1 MNLTDHLRK
10 LFGGLL
16 NTIGKRLNQ
25 LGITPNTVTLTGLAC
40 NILAA
45 YFIAEGKLLTGGI
58 IVLFTGPLDA
68 IDGAMARSRGAIHPF
83 GAFLDSV
90 VDRYSELAIFLGL
103 LILNFEKADTTAIL
117 LTFLAASGSF
127 LVSYTRARAESLG
140 YDCKA
145 GIMTRV
151 ERFLIM
157 VISLISNQVVI
168 GLWIIAIGANLT
180 AIQRILIVKKQM
192 ENQISERGKQ
202 NA

>member
-1 MNLTDHLRK
+1 M
-10 LFGGLL
+10 
-16 NTIGKRLNQ
+16 
-25 LGITPNTVTLTGLAC
+25 
-40 NILAA
+40 
-45 YFIAEGKLLTGGI
+45 
-58 IVLFTGPLDA
+58 
-68 IDGAMARSRGAIHPF
+68 
-83 GAFLDSV
+83 
-90 VDRYSELAIFLGL
+90 
-103 LILNFEKADTTAIL
+103 
-117 LTFLAASGSF
+117 LTFMAASGSF

-157 VISLISNQVVI
+157 VMSLISNQVVI